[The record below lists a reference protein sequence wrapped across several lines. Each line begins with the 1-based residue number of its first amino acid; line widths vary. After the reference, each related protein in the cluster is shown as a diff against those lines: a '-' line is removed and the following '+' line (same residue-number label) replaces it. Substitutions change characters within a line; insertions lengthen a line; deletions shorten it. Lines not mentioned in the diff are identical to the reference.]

1 MDFGILTGWT
11 ITPDTLISL
20 WVAISLTKVTNAHN
34 LRITI
39 LEQERKMATKKQA
52 LKSDGTLKKGYRWGK
67 GGRIIEAKKPAT
79 KRKTRR

>member
-39 LEQERKMATKKQA
+39 LEQDRKKDE
-52 LKSDGTLKKGYRWGK
+52 S
-67 GGRIIEAKKPAT
+67 
-79 KRKTRR
+79 